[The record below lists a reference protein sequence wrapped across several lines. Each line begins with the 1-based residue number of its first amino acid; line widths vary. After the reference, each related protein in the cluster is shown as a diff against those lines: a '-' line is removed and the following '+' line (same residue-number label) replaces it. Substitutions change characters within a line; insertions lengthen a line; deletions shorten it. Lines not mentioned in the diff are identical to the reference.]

1 VAQQEQC
8 APSDAWARVKSRL
21 RAELGEDVFASW
33 FRGVEIEEVDDE
45 VVHLTVATRF
55 LRNWLR
61 SHYYDFVLRLSRA
74 EWPTVERVEFK
85 VRQPHFSNDV
95 PKEPL
100 RQRLPLAPVV
110 AEAPPLPLPLR
121 TGYGGFEGS
130 PLDPRLSFT
139 SFVVGA
145 SNRLAYAAAQ
155 EVAGAFSTP
164 QPLFN
169 PLFVHGNVGLG
180 KTHLLHA
187 ISWDVKQRKPE
198 AQVLYLTAERF
209 MSGFVQALRAR
220 DALAFKEKLRKI
232 DILLIDDM
240 EFLQGPTIQ
249 QEFCHTLNSLIDG
262 GRQVV
267 VAADRAP
274 TQLDKLD
281 MRMRSRLGGG
291 LVAEIGAMDYD
302 LRHAILKKRAQE
314 ACSETK
320 GLDISDTVLAFLS
333 ERLTESGRELEGAVH
348 RLRASYQLTD
358 EPVTIETAEQI
369 VRDLMRG
376 AEPRRVRIDDILR
389 TVSKHY
395 GVNRGDLLSGRRNR
409 SIVRPRQIGMY
420 LAKLLTSRSLPEIG
434 RRFGNRDHTTVLHA
448 IRKIEQLMNDDN
460 QLREEIEL
468 LKRLLRDLGGGA
480 GGFGSGQGVPR
491 PLLQNPL
498 YRVKFDREFSRLIMS
513 LPGPDR
519 SQKALRPTLT
529 HRGEAQIRDSGRPCG
544 LP

>member
-1 VAQQEQC
+1 
-8 APSDAWARVKSRL
+8 
-21 RAELGEDVFASW
+21 
-33 FRGVEIEEVDDE
+33 VDDE

-85 VRQPHFSNDV
+85 VRQPHFGNDV

-100 RQRLPLAPVV
+100 RQRLPLAPVL

-139 SFVVGA
+139 SFMVGA
-145 SNRLAYAAAQ
+145 SNRLAHAAAQ

-169 PLFVHGNVGLG
+169 PLFMHGNVGLG

-291 LVAEIGAMDYD
+291 LVAEIGAMDYE
-302 LRHAILKKRAQE
+302 LRHKILQKRANE
-314 ACSETK
+314 ACIETK
-320 GLDISDTVLAFLS
+320 GLDISETVLAFLS

-358 EPVTIETAEQI
+358 EPVTLETAEQI

-468 LKRLLRDLGGGA
+468 LKRLLRD
-480 GGFGSGQGVPR
+480 
-491 PLLQNPL
+491 
-498 YRVKFDREFSRLIMS
+498 
-513 LPGPDR
+513 
-519 SQKALRPTLT
+519 
-529 HRGEAQIRDSGRPCG
+529 
-544 LP
+544 

>member
-1 VAQQEQC
+1 VAEAQARAHREEPQQEEQC
-8 APSDAWARVKSRL
+8 APSEAWTRVKARL
-21 RAELGEDVFASW
+21 RGELGEDVYASW
-33 FRGVEIEEVDDE
+33 FKGVEVEEVDGG

-61 SHYYDFVLRLSRA
+61 THYYDSVLRLSRG
-74 EWPTVERVEFK
+74 EWPAAERVEFT
-85 VRQPHFSNDV
+85 VRQPHFTV
-95 PKEPL
+95 EPVKEPPCV
-100 RQRLPLAPVV
+100 QRAQAPEAMDRTLLPM
-110 AEAPPLPLPLR
+110 PLR
-121 TGYGGFEGS
+121 TGYEGFEGS
-130 PLDPRLSFT
+130 PLDPRLSFA
-139 SFVVGA
+139 SFVVG
-145 SNRLAYAAAQ
+145 NTNKLAHAAAQ
-155 EVAGAFSTP
+155 QVAHASSSP
-164 QPLFN
+164 QSPFN
-169 PLFVHGNVGLG
+169 PLFLHGNVGIG

-187 ISWDVKQRKPE
+187 IAWEVTQQKPE
-198 AQVLYLTAERF
+198 AEVLYLTAERF

-220 DALAFKEKLRKI
+220 DALAFKEKLRNI

-274 TQLDKLD
+274 THLDKLD

-291 LVAEIGAMDYD
+291 LVAEIKAMDYD
-302 LRHAILKKRAQE
+302 LRHKILESRARD
-314 ACSETK
+314 ACKETA
-320 GLDISDTVLAFLS
+320 GLEVSDTVLAFLA

-358 EPVTIETAEQI
+358 EPVTIAVAEQI

-448 IRKIEQLMNDDN
+448 IRKIEQLMTDDN

-468 LKRLLRDLGGGA
+468 LKRLLRD
-480 GGFGSGQGVPR
+480 
-491 PLLQNPL
+491 
-498 YRVKFDREFSRLIMS
+498 
-513 LPGPDR
+513 
-519 SQKALRPTLT
+519 
-529 HRGEAQIRDSGRPCG
+529 
-544 LP
+544 

>member
-1 VAQQEQC
+1 MAHAQAQREEQC

-21 RAELGEDVFASW
+21 RGELGEDVYASW
-33 FRGVEIEEVDDE
+33 FRGVEVEQIEGD

-61 SHYYDFVLRLSRA
+61 THYYDSVLRLARD
-74 EWPTVERVEFK
+74 EWPAIERVEFS
-85 VRQPHFSNDV
+85 VRQPHFAV
-95 PKEPL
+95 ETPKEPAHDG
-100 RQRLPLAPVV
+100 RIPGLATAEV
-110 AEAPPLPLPLR
+110 APLPMPLR

-130 PLDPRLSFT
+130 PLDPRLTFT

-145 SNRLAYAAAQ
+145 SNKLAHAAAQ
-155 EVAGAFSTP
+155 QVASAFSSP
-164 QPLFN
+164 QSPFN
-169 PLFVHGNVGLG
+169 PLFLHGNVGLG

-187 ISWDVKQRKPE
+187 ISWEVKQKKPE
-198 AQVLYLTAERF
+198 AEVLYLTAERF

-220 DALAFKEKLRKI
+220 DALAFKEKLRNI

-274 TQLDKLD
+274 THLDKLD

-291 LVAEIGAMDYD
+291 LVAEIKAMDYD
-302 LRHAILKKRAQE
+302 LRHKILEKRASE
-314 ACSETK
+314 ACSETN
-320 GLDISDTVLAFLS
+320 GLDVSDTVLAFLA
-333 ERLTESGRELEGAVH
+333 ERLTESGRELEGAIH

-358 EPVTIETAEQI
+358 EPVTIVIAEQI

-376 AEPRRVRIDDILR
+376 TEPRRVRIDDILR

-448 IRKIEQLMNDDN
+448 IRKIEQLMTDDN

-468 LKRLLRDLGGGA
+468 LKRLLRD
-480 GGFGSGQGVPR
+480 
-491 PLLQNPL
+491 
-498 YRVKFDREFSRLIMS
+498 
-513 LPGPDR
+513 
-519 SQKALRPTLT
+519 
-529 HRGEAQIRDSGRPCG
+529 
-544 LP
+544 

>member
-1 VAQQEQC
+1 M
-8 APSDAWARVKSRL
+8 
-21 RAELGEDVFASW
+21 
-33 FRGVEIEEVDDE
+33 DDE
-45 VVHLTVATRF
+45 VVRLTVATRF

-61 SHYYDFVLRLSRA
+61 SHYYEFVLRLSRG
-74 EWPTVERVEFK
+74 EWPTVERVEFR
-85 VRQPHFSNDV
+85 VRQPHFS
-95 PKEPL
+95 
-100 RQRLPLAPVV
+100 
-110 AEAPPLPLPLR
+110 AEAPREPPRQRRIAESIVPEAAPLPLPLR

-130 PLDPRLSFT
+130 PLDPRLSFA

-145 SNRLAYAAAQ
+145 SNRLACAAAQ
-155 EVAGAFSTP
+155 EVAGAFSAP
-164 QPLFN
+164 QSLFN

-220 DALAFKEKLRKI
+220 DALAFKEKLRRI

-291 LVAEIGAMDYD
+291 LVAEIGAMDHE
-302 LRHAILKKRAQE
+302 LRHKILEKRAAE
-314 ACSETK
+314 ACSDTA
-320 GLDISDTVLAFLS
+320 GLDISEVVLAFLA

-358 EPVTIETAEQI
+358 EPVTLETAEQI

-389 TVSKHY
+389 TASKHY
-395 GVNRGDLLSGRRNR
+395 GVNRGDRLSGRRNR

-420 LAKLLTSRSLPEIG
+420 LAKQLTSRSLPEIG

-448 IRKIEQLMNDDN
+448 IRKIEQLMSDDT

-468 LKRLLRDLGGGA
+468 LKRLLR
-480 GGFGSGQGVPR
+480 
-491 PLLQNPL
+491 
-498 YRVKFDREFSRLIMS
+498 E
-513 LPGPDR
+513 
-519 SQKALRPTLT
+519 
-529 HRGEAQIRDSGRPCG
+529 
-544 LP
+544 

>member
-1 VAQQEQC
+1 MAQQEQC
-8 APSDAWARVKSRL
+8 APSDAWAKIKSRL

-33 FRGVEIEEVDDE
+33 FRGVELEQVDDE

-61 SHYYDFVLRLSRA
+61 THYYDFVLRLSRA
-74 EWPTVERVEFK
+74 EWPSAERVEFR
-85 VRQPHFSNDV
+85 VRQPHFGTEGV
-95 PKEPL
+95 GELP
-100 RQRLPLAPVV
+100 RQRRMAALPAQAAPE
-110 AEAPPLPLPLR
+110 AAPPLPMPLR

-145 SNRLAYAAAQ
+145 TNRLAHAAAQ

-169 PLFVHGNVGLG
+169 PLFFHGNVGLG

-198 AQVLYLTAERF
+198 AEVLYLTAERF

-291 LVAEIGAMDYD
+291 LVAEIGSMDYE
-302 LRHAILKKRAQE
+302 LRHKILHKRAQE
-314 ACSETK
+314 ACAETR
-320 GLDISDTVLAFLS
+320 GLNVSDTVLAFLA

-468 LKRLLRDLGGGA
+468 LKRLLRD
-480 GGFGSGQGVPR
+480 
-491 PLLQNPL
+491 
-498 YRVKFDREFSRLIMS
+498 
-513 LPGPDR
+513 
-519 SQKALRPTLT
+519 
-529 HRGEAQIRDSGRPCG
+529 
-544 LP
+544 